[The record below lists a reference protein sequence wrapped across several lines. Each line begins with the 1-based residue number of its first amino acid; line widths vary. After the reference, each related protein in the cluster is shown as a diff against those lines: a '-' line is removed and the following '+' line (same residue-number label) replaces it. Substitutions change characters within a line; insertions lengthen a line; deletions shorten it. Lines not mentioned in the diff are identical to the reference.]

1 MVNETYKVGI
11 SLDIILFVSKL
22 KTEVKLSKLPKKN
35 SKEHPL
41 MNLSKVRETPLN
53 VKSAHIWQH

>member
-22 KTEVKLSKLPKKN
+22 KTEVKLSKLPKK
-35 SKEHPL
+35 KL
-41 MNLSKVRETPLN
+41 IIDDKVN
-53 VKSAHIWQH
+53 